1 MIGYNDICRRF
12 SSNSRGFFL
21 LQRRG
26 EPKWEPVGGGYVH
39 VGLRRR
45 GGMFTFFLQGHGE
58 SVDGGTFKLFFR
70 VVGSLWLRV
79 HSRWGTAPWGVCG
92 WGVHSRW
99 VAGPWG
105 ASEYSK
111 VDVTF

>member
-1 MIGYNDICRRF
+1 MGDTFTLVC
-12 SSNSRGFFL
+12 GAA
-21 LQRRG
+21 
-26 EPKWEPVGGGYVH
+26 
-39 VGLRRR
+39 

-58 SVDGGTFKLFFR
+58 SVDGGTFTLFCR

-79 HSRWGTAPWGVCG
+79 HSRWGAAPWGVCG